1 MKRLKKKYQ
10 VLLASITALFVIC
23 LVLTAVVAARKT
35 YADSQM
41 DDDTICEGIYIDDIS
56 LGGMDRE
63 KAEEAVEEYI
73 EEKVNTPLHLQINGD
88 TIDTTLAELG
98 YECEENDYITEA
110 LAYGK
115 SGNVIERYKQRED
128 IKEENV
134 VYQLNFSF
142 EEELVKKFIEESC
155 KDYEVDPVNASL
167 ERGDS
172 GFIITDSRTG
182 ISIDY
187 DATYEDILAAIDAWD
202 GSDIVVE
209 ASVEIT
215 EPEITREQ
223 CERCTDVI
231 GSYSTYAGSY
241 GNRVLNIQNAVRLI
255 NGSVL
260 YPGETFSTEEHLVPF
275 TEENGYYPAGA
286 YSQGKVINEL
296 GGGVC
301 QVSTTLYN
309 AILLAEI
316 DVVER
321 SPHSMIVSYVKPSMD
336 AAIAEGYKD
345 FKFMNN
351 TDVPIYIEGYT
362 SGGYI
367 YFNVYGEETRPSNRV
382 VEYVSETT
390 KTIQPGKDVITKDPN
405 QPTSYR
411 EVTQAAHTGYEACLW
426 KVVTVDGV
434 EQSREKVNYSYY
446 SPSPN
451 YITQGTKKEEPV
463 EDDKDKDKDKDK
475 DDNKD
480 DDAKPEE
487 TPKPDEGEKPQKP
500 DGEEKPQKPTEETG
514 EDSGNGEGEG
524 EGDEDSVG

>member
-1 MKRLKKKYQ
+1 MKKLKRKYKI
-10 VLLASITALFVIC
+10 LLASVTALFVIC
-23 LVLTAVVAARKT
+23 MVLTAVTTAHKS
-35 YADSQM
+35 YADSLQE
-41 DDDTICEGIYIDDIS
+41 DSLICEGIYIDDIS
-56 LGGMDRE
+56 LGGMDQ
-63 KAEEAVEEYI
+63 AQAQEAVDAYI
-73 EEKVNTPLHLQINGD
+73 EERTHTPLYLKINGD
-88 TIDTTLAELG
+88 TIDTTLEELG
-98 YECEENDYITEA
+98 YACEENDYITQA
-110 LAYGK
+110 LEYGK
-115 SGNVIERYKQRED
+115 NGNVVERYKQQED
-128 IKEENV
+128 VKNENIVYTLSFTLDEGLVDEFLKENCAAYE
-134 VYQLNFSF
+134 
-142 EEELVKKFIEESC
+142 IE
-155 KDYEVDPVNASL
+155 PVNASL

-172 GFIITDSRTG
+172 GFVITDSQTG
-182 ISIDY
+182 VAVDHT
-187 DATYEDILAAIDAWD
+187 ATYEDLMTAVNEWD

-209 ASVEIT
+209 ASVEII

-223 CERCTDVI
+223 CERCTEVI
-231 GSYSTYAGSY
+231 GSYNTYAGTY

-255 NGSVL
+255 NGTVL

-301 QVSTTLYN
+301 QVSSTLYN
-309 AILLAEI
+309 AVLLAEL

-345 FKFMNN
+345 FKFENN
-351 TDVPIYIEGYT
+351 TDTPVYIEGYT
-362 SGGYI
+362 SNGYI
-367 YFNVYGEETRPSNRV
+367 YFNIYGEETRADNRK

-451 YITQGTKKEEPV
+451 YVTQGTKEE
-463 EDDKDKDKDKDK
+463 EENTDKDKDKDKDK
-475 DDNKD
+475 DDGKKEENT
-480 DDAKPEE
+480 KPQE
-487 TPKPDEGEKPQKP
+487 TPKPEKPEKP
-500 DGEEKPQKPTEETG
+500 DEKPEKPTEKPAEKPADEPEKPVDDG
-514 EDSGNGEGEG
+514 GEGE
-524 EGDEDSVG
+524 EEIVG